1 MKTIFTLNFVNKSI
15 VGTKSAITRANKC
28 LEPEYSELCALLE
41 KHPNFKVEVKKIEQ
55 KKEKK
60 TYTGL
65 TFDVMKAKW
74 SGTICYPSNYP
85 RLESSDY
92 LGNNRQ
98 NQCGQMTNR
107 SIICGSEV
115 ALFAVKKLASDAAV
129 TSTRDSRRN
138 PSLWL
143 FLVG

>member
-1 MKTIFTLNFVNKSI
+1 MLT
-15 VGTKSAITRANKC
+15 
-28 LEPEYSELCALLE
+28 SE
-41 KHPNFKVEVKKIEQ
+41 KKRKQKQKKIRHMEYYNLVDVFD
-55 KKEKK
+55 KLYADSKDGKVF
-60 TYTGL
+60 TGL
-65 TFDVMKAKW
+65 MEI
-74 SGTICYPSNYP
+74 ICYPSNYP

>member
-1 MKTIFTLNFVNKSI
+1 MDCRHYITDLPERKS
-15 VGTKSAITRANKC
+15 GQHLQREERGA
-28 LEPEYSELCALLE
+28 
-41 KHPNFKVEVKKIEQ
+41 
-55 KKEKK
+55 
-60 TYTGL
+60 
-65 TFDVMKAKW
+65 
-74 SGTICYPSNYP
+74 ICYPSNYP

>member
-1 MKTIFTLNFVNKSI
+1 MKIRFIPGIDT
-15 VGTKSAITRANKC
+15 
-28 LEPEYSELCALLE
+28 
-41 KHPNFKVEVKKIEQ
+41 
-55 KKEKK
+55 
-60 TYTGL
+60 
-65 TFDVMKAKW
+65 
-74 SGTICYPSNYP
+74 CYPSNYP